1 MRTLDE
7 LRVEIDRIDQQMV
20 QLFEERMQVVA
31 EVMAVKKAA
40 GIPHPGLL
48 SRGGRCG
55 EEHRPAHRPGTG
67 RLLRADDPADDGP
80 LPGIPGQF
88 DGAMILQ
95 SARFRFHKTEKFQ
108 QQPLRDAGC
117 RMQDFCIAA
126 PEFPAPHQ
134 GHKKG
139 PGKFG
144 SLFIAP
150 RGVRGIGQNHALCTN
165 RPSPP

>member
-40 GIPHPGLL
+40 GIAHPGLL
-48 SRGGRCG
+48 PRGGRCG

-67 RLLRADDPADDGP
+67 RLLRAADPADDGP

-88 DGAMILQ
+88 DGAVILQ
-95 SARFRFHKTEKFQ
+95 SARFRLHKTEKFQ

-126 PEFPAPHQ
+126 LEFPAPHQ

-139 PGKFG
+139 PGNSGPTF
-144 SLFIAP
+144 SAP